1 MTRGISVPGLFEEA
15 RKSTKGSDAFRRKL
29 LRRINGTLL
38 GSAQVLVDE
47 ALRVTE
53 DGGALGGR
61 DLALAEGIAKLVEV
75 QDVVAISTGR
85 YQEVDVEVVDDKS
98 SLGDVDLDQVDVPPT
113 FYWTLKRNGPGQ
125 LDALVK

>member
-1 MTRGISVPGLFEEA
+1 MSRGTSVPGLFEEA
-15 RKSTKGSDAFRRKL
+15 RKSPKDGDAFRRKL
-29 LRRINGTLL
+29 LRRINGTLI
-38 GSAQVLVDE
+38 GSAQVPVDE
-47 ALRVTE
+47 ALRVAE

-61 DLALAEGIAKLVEV
+61 GSALAEGIAKLVEV

-98 SLGDVDLDQVDVPPT
+98 SLGDVDLDEVDVPPT
-113 FYWTLKRNGPGQ
+113 FYWTLKRDGPGQ